1 MVPGIGY
8 PHSANL
14 PHCTIIIF
22 SGTMENSHA
31 QTLSLSNLEE
41 GTYQFKLEVSGGTPP
56 VVGEAY
62 GNVTVQP
69 GKCLTFSQFLYKL

>member
-1 MVPGIGY
+1 
-8 PHSANL
+8 
-14 PHCTIIIF
+14 
-22 SGTMENSHA
+22 MENSHA

-62 GNVTVQP
+62 GNVTVMP
-69 GKCLTFSQFLYKL
+69 GKCLTFPQFL